1 MQFVEVGLPTA
12 PSADQSLYD
21 VKFSGGYRTRKYAP
35 FVGIAEHAKYKFLL
49 HLDGTGYS
57 SRYMKLLALNSIT
70 LKQRSPHHEFFEA
83 ALKPYVHYLPF
94 SLNGKGDE
102 MGLAE
107 LSDEMAKSGYLN
119 MANLTATMRWA
130 IEHDKE
136 ARQIADNGMRF
147 VRDYLVMDGAYCYWR
162 EMLAR
167 LSKLQAPAL
176 QLPADAELFD
186 PKIHAPQ
193 AVDVISGA

>member
-1 MQFVEVGLPTA
+1 M
-12 PSADQSLYD
+12 SDKDLYN
-21 VKFSGGYRTRKYAP
+21 VKFSAGYRARKYAP
-35 FVGIAEHAKYKFLL
+35 FVSIAEHAKYKFLL

-70 LKQRSPHHEFFEA
+70 LKQRSPHYEFFEP

-94 SLNGKGDE
+94 SLNDKGDE

-107 LSDEMAKSGYLN
+107 LTNEMVKSGYLS
-119 MANLTATMRWA
+119 MANLTGTMRWA
-130 IEHDKE
+130 IKNDKE
-136 ARQIADNGMRF
+136 ARQIANNGMKF
-147 VRDYLVMDGAYCYWR
+147 VRDYLVMDGAYCYWQ
-162 EMLAR
+162 EMLSR
-167 LSKLQAPAL
+167 LSKLQAPGL

-186 PKIHAPQ
+186 PKVHAPD